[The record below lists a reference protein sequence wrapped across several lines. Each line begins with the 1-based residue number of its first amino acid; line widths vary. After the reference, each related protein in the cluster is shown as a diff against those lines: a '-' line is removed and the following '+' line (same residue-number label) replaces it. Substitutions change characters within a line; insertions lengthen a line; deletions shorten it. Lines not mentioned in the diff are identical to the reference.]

1 METNENNIEI
11 VKEPKESNG
20 IEETIQTML
29 EKVMEEK
36 DDQSSFDFD
45 DDEIED
51 ESFKLSRHSTRHQT
65 TAKSNIKFSKNSN
78 NISQYFNAPNF
89 DRANK
94 RNLTVNSN
102 QASIPSFNNSL
113 FNSNFHIGNPSLGFN
128 NSGNNNFFP
137 NFYNNCLQNINNN
150 NNFSFNNN
158 LNQSFQS
165 YHSFNQQYSNNY
177 LNSSIDPNTFIRSS
191 LPYSR
196 TVVYHNQGNILNLR
210 NNNMQQNNNNFYRF
224 GNNNIHVAFNGNKG
238 NNGAFFY
245 NLDMDFK
252 RGENRK
258 KTYDTP
264 INLQNNIIN
273 SLKNNNNN
281 MNNNIC
287 FNKQL
292 EEQVFNNNTNSSINN
307 NVLNNINNTNDN
319 TLNEASNTN
328 NNIAINDNT
337 IYELKHS
344 LERTGK
350 IDYYIYN
357 LIKGKFLQIIKNH
370 KGSKIFQKYLK
381 STHSDEILHQIF
393 IELSPNLEEII
404 IDPYANYF
412 CKKFFTYL
420 NQNDRIDFLKRIE
433 SSFIKL
439 SSDSIGT
446 YPIQSIIEYLSS
458 KTEKMIII
466 NAIKD
471 RFEELIFDPF
481 GCHVIEKLLV
491 CFEDDYV
498 MFIYLYI
505 FEKFLYLSN
514 NSYGIC
520 IIKKILA
527 FTQKKKLHEKLKSI
541 VKENGLFLIQ
551 QSYGNFVIQVI
562 IECWDDYKDII
573 NIFKGHFFN
582 LSLEKYASNV
592 IERCIEKCE
601 DILNDYINEI
611 ISSNCIYDVMK
622 SNYGNYVIQKAIKLA
637 KGENKNK
644 FVFNAASQINK
655 LNDNKL
661 IQKWKSILMQHLKE
675 LTPEQIQELK
685 SQNYFGSKNDKL
697 MIFNNTNKN
706 NNI

>member
-1 METNENNIEI
+1 METKENNIEI
-11 VKEPKESNG
+11 IKEPKESNG

-51 ESFKLSRHSTRHQT
+51 ESFKISRHSTRHQT
-65 TAKSNIKFSKNSN
+65 TAKSNIQFSKNSN

-94 RNLTVNSN
+94 RYLTVNSN
-102 QASIPSFNNSL
+102 QASIPSFNNSML
-113 FNSNFHIGNPSLGFN
+113 NSNFMMGIPSLGFSN
-128 NSGNNNFFP
+128 CGNNNFFP

-150 NNFSFNNN
+150 NNFGFNNN

-165 YHSFNQQYSNNY
+165 YHSFNPQYSNNY

-210 NNNMQQNNNNFYRF
+210 NNNMQQANNNFYRF
-224 GNNNIHVAFNGNKG
+224 GNNNIPAAFKGNQG

-273 SLKNNNNN
+273 SLKNNNNV
-281 MNNNIC
+281 NNNIC
-287 FNKQL
+287 FNKQI
-292 EEQVFNNNTNSSINN
+292 EDQIFNNNTNSSINN
-307 NVLNNINNTNDN
+307 NIFNNINNTNDN
-319 TLNEASNTN
+319 TINEVNNTN
-328 NNIAINDNT
+328 NNVNINDNT

-381 STHSDEILHQIF
+381 STHSDDILHQIF

-433 SSFIKL
+433 PSFIKL

-458 KTEKMIII
+458 KAEKMIII

-491 CFEDDYV
+491 CLEDEYV
-498 MFIYLYI
+498 MFIYVYI

-520 IIKKILA
+520 IIKKVLA
-527 FTQKKKLHEKLKSI
+527 FTHKKKLHEKLKSI
-541 VKENGLFLIQ
+541 VKENCLYLIQ

-592 IERCIEKCE
+592 IERCIEKNE

-611 ISSNCIYDVMK
+611 INSNCIYDVMK

-644 FVFNAASQINK
+644 FVFNAANQINK

-661 IQKWKSILMQHLKE
+661 IQKWKSILMPHLKE
-675 LTPEQIQELK
+675 LTSDQIQELK
-685 SQNYFGSKNDKL
+685 SQNFFGSKNEKL

>member
-1 METNENNIEI
+1 METKENNIEI
-11 VKEPKESNG
+11 IKEPKESNG

-51 ESFKLSRHSTRHQT
+51 ESFKISRHSTRHQT
-65 TAKSNIKFSKNSN
+65 TAKSNIQFSKNSN

-102 QASIPSFNNSL
+102 QASIPSFNNSML
-113 FNSNFHIGNPSLGFN
+113 NSNFMMGNPSLGFSN
-128 NSGNNNFFP
+128 CGNNNFFP

-150 NNFSFNNN
+150 NNFGFNNN

-165 YHSFNQQYSNNY
+165 YHSFNPQYSNNY

-210 NNNMQQNNNNFYRF
+210 NNNMQQANNNFYRF
-224 GNNNIHVAFNGNKG
+224 GNNNIPVAFKGNQG

-273 SLKNNNNN
+273 SLKNNNNV
-281 MNNNIC
+281 NNNIC
-287 FNKQL
+287 FNKQI
-292 EEQVFNNNTNSSINN
+292 EEQIFNNNTNSSINN
-307 NVLNNINNTNDN
+307 NIFNNINNTNDN
-319 TLNEASNTN
+319 TINEVNNTN
-328 NNIAINDNT
+328 NNVNINDNT

-381 STHSDEILHQIF
+381 STHSDDILHQIF

-433 SSFIKL
+433 PSFIKL

-458 KTEKMIII
+458 KAEKMIII

-471 RFEELIFDPF
+471 RFEELIYDPF

-491 CFEDDYV
+491 CLEDEYV
-498 MFIYLYI
+498 MFIYVYI

-520 IIKKILA
+520 IIKKVLA
-527 FTQKKKLHEKLKSI
+527 FTHKKKLHEKLKSI
-541 VKENGLFLIQ
+541 FKENCLYLIQ

-592 IERCIEKCE
+592 IERCIEKNE

-611 ISSNCIYDVMK
+611 INSNCIYEVMK

-644 FVFNAASQINK
+644 FVFNAANQINK

-661 IQKWKSILMQHLKE
+661 IQKWKSILMPHLKE
-675 LTPEQIQELK
+675 LTSDQIQELK
-685 SQNYFGSKNDKL
+685 SQNFFGSKNEKL

>member
-1 METNENNIEI
+1 METKENNIEI
-11 VKEPKESNG
+11 IKEPKESNG

-51 ESFKLSRHSTRHQT
+51 ESFKISRHSTRHQT
-65 TAKSNIKFSKNSN
+65 TAKSNIQFSKNSN

-102 QASIPSFNNSL
+102 QASIPSFNNSML
-113 FNSNFHIGNPSLGFN
+113 NSNFMMGNPSLGFSN
-128 NSGNNNFFP
+128 CGNNNFFP

-150 NNFSFNNN
+150 NNFGFNNN

-165 YHSFNQQYSNNY
+165 YHSFNPQYSNNY

-210 NNNMQQNNNNFYRF
+210 NNNMQQANNNFYRF
-224 GNNNIHVAFNGNKG
+224 GNNNIPVAFKGNQG

-273 SLKNNNNN
+273 SLNNNNV
-281 MNNNIC
+281 NNNIC
-287 FNKQL
+287 FNKQI
-292 EEQVFNNNTNSSINN
+292 EEQIFNNNTNSSINN
-307 NVLNNINNTNDN
+307 NIFNNINNTNDN
-319 TLNEASNTN
+319 TINEVNNTN
-328 NNIAINDNT
+328 NNVNINDNT

-381 STHSDEILHQIF
+381 STHSDEILHLIF
-393 IELSPNLEEII
+393 LELSNNLEELI

-412 CKKFFTYL
+412 CKKFFTCL
-420 NQNDRIDFLKRIE
+420 NQKDRIDFLKGIE
-433 SSFIKL
+433 KSLIKL

-446 YPIQSIIEYLSS
+446 YPIQTIIEHSNT
-458 KTEKMIII
+458 KFEKNIII
-466 NAIKD
+466 SAIKD
-471 RFEELIFDPF
+471 RFEELIYDPF
-481 GCHVIEKLLV
+481 GCHVLEKLLV
-491 CFEDDYV
+491 CFEDEYV
-498 MFIYLYI
+498 MFIYSYI
-505 FEKFLYLSN
+505 FDNFLVLAN
-514 NSYGIC
+514 NNNGIC
-520 IIKKILA
+520 IIKKILT
-527 FTQKKKLHEKLKSI
+527 FTNKKRLHEKLKTI
-541 VKENGLFLIQ
+541 VKENALYLIQ
-551 QSYGNFVIQVI
+551 KSYGNFVIQVI
-562 IECWDDYKDII
+562 VESWNDYKDII
-573 NIFKGHFFN
+573 VLFKGHFFN
-582 LSLEKYASNV
+582 LSFEKYASNV
-592 IERCIEKCE
+592 IERCIEKDE
-601 DILNDYINEI
+601 EILNDYINEI
-611 ISSNCIYDVMK
+611 INSNCIYEVMK

-644 FVFNAASQINK
+644 FVLNAAKDINK

-661 IQKWKSILMQHLKE
+661 IQKWKSILFPHIKE
-675 LTPEQIQELK
+675 LDANQIQELK
-685 SQNYFGSKNDKL
+685 TLNYFNLKK
-697 MIFNNTNKN
+697 
-706 NNI
+706 

>member
-1 METNENNIEI
+1 METKENNIEI
-11 VKEPKESNG
+11 IKEPKESNG

-51 ESFKLSRHSTRHQT
+51 ESFKISRHSTRHQT
-65 TAKSNIKFSKNSN
+65 TAKSNIQFSKNSN

-102 QASIPSFNNSL
+102 QASIPSFNNSML
-113 FNSNFHIGNPSLGFN
+113 NSNFMMGNPSLGFSN
-128 NSGNNNFFP
+128 CGNNNFFP

-150 NNFSFNNN
+150 NNFGFNNN

-165 YHSFNQQYSNNY
+165 YHSFNPQYSNNY

-210 NNNMQQNNNNFYRF
+210 NNNMQQANNNFYRF
-224 GNNNIHVAFNGNKG
+224 GNNNIPVAFKGNQG

-273 SLKNNNNN
+273 SLNNNNV
-281 MNNNIC
+281 NNNIC
-287 FNKQL
+287 FNKQI
-292 EEQVFNNNTNSSINN
+292 EEQIFNNNTNSSINN
-307 NVLNNINNTNDN
+307 NIFNNINNTNDN
-319 TLNEASNTN
+319 TINEVNNTN
-328 NNIAINDNT
+328 NNVNINDNT

-381 STHSDEILHQIF
+381 STHSDDILHQIF

-433 SSFIKL
+433 PSFIKL

-458 KTEKMIII
+458 KAEKMIII

-491 CFEDDYV
+491 CLEDEYV
-498 MFIYLYI
+498 MFIYVYI

-520 IIKKILA
+520 IIKKILS
-527 FTQKKKLHEKLKSI
+527 FTHKKKLHEKLKNI
-541 VKENGLFLIQ
+541 VKENGLYLIQ

-592 IERCIEKCE
+592 IERCIEKNE

-611 ISSNCIYDVMK
+611 INSNCIYEVMK

-644 FVFNAASQINK
+644 FVFNAANQINK

-661 IQKWKSILMQHLKE
+661 IQKWKSILMPHLKE
-675 LTPEQIQELK
+675 LTSDQIQELK
-685 SQNYFGSKNDKL
+685 SQNFFGSKNEKL